1 MNKKFFVI
9 ITSFLLLVNYA
20 FTFKLEAQQTNFK
33 VSTKKIKDENKKLRF
48 TIDVS
53 YPVISGFKDRNI
65 QDKFNSSAFQP
76 VYDAV
81 NSFKKDMQ
89 DWEAPKEFSSEFE
102 IADTI
107 LYQSDDAI
115 SVRYDGFEFYA
126 GAAHPLTFFY
136 SLCYD
141 LKKNSVIKLSDL
153 FTGDYLKVISDYC
166 INDLVRQKNEY
177 TNDTDISWIQ
187 EGASPKD
194 SNFAVFNL
202 TYNSLLITFSVYR
215 VATYAEGPKEVS
227 IPYTVLSAVIK
238 PDGCLSKFKSK

>member
-33 VSTKKIKDENKKLRF
+33 VSTKKIKDENKKLRY

-53 YPVISGFKDRNI
+53 YPVMSGFHDKTI
-65 QDKFNSSAFQP
+65 QDKFNSSAFQL
-76 VYDAV
+76 VFDAV

-89 DWEAPKEFSSEFE
+89 DWRSPMDFSSEFD

-115 SVRYDGFEFYA
+115 SVRYDGFEYYA
-126 GAAHPLTFFY
+126 GSAHPLTFFF

-141 LKKNSVIKLSDL
+141 LKNNSVIKLSDM

-177 TNDTDISWIQ
+177 TNDPDISWIQ
-187 EGASPKD
+187 EGASPVD

-202 TYNSLLITFSVYR
+202 TDNSLLITFPVYQ
-215 VATYAEGPKEVS
+215 VAPYAEGPKEVS
-227 IPYTVLSAVIK
+227 IPYTVLSEVMK
-238 PDGCLSKFKSK
+238 QDGCLSKYKTK